1 MTEIVLTLL
10 KGIGIAAA
18 SSFITVRLSIKQF
31 RTQRWWEK
39 KVEAYQNI
47 IEAFH
52 KSKKFESEHL
62 TAEFKGREVDE
73 DRGAE
78 LVKQSKEAYEEISR
92 ACDVGRFLL
101 SDKAVSILDEFKKK
115 YDNQPRYENWLESLA
130 EDWSLAD
137 HYMKEFI
144 AEAQKDVHK

>member
-1 MTEIVLTLL
+1 MTDIVLTLL
-10 KGIGIAAA
+10 TGIGIAAA
-18 SSFITVRLSIKQF
+18 SSLITVRLSIRQF
-31 RTQRWWEK
+31 RSQRLWEK
-39 KVEAYQNI
+39 KVETYQKI

-62 TAEFKGREVDE
+62 TAEFKGREVSE

-130 EDWSLAD
+130 EDWSLTD

>member
-1 MTEIVLTLL
+1 MTEIALTLL
-10 KGIGIAAA
+10 TGIGIAAA
-18 SSFITVRLSIKQF
+18 SSLITVRLSIKQF

-39 KVEAYQNI
+39 KVETYQKI

-52 KSKKFESEHL
+52 KSKKYSSEYL
-62 TAEFKGREVDE
+62 TAEIKGREVSG

-78 LVKQSKEAYEEISR
+78 LVKQSKEAHEEISEAR
-92 ACDVGRFLL
+92 DVGRFLL

-115 YDNQPRYENWLESLA
+115 YEHQPRHDTWWESLKENW
-130 EDWSLAD
+130 WLAD

-144 AEAQKDVHK
+144 AEAEKDVHK

>member
-10 KGIGIAAA
+10 TGIGIAAA
-18 SSFITVRLSIKQF
+18 SSWITVRLSIKQF
-31 RTQRWWEK
+31 RSQRLWEK
-39 KVEAYQNI
+39 KVETYQRI

-52 KSKKFESEHL
+52 KSKNYSSEYMTTKL
-62 TAEFKGREVDE
+62 KGREVSE

-78 LVKQSKEAYEEISR
+78 LVKQSKEAHEEISK

-101 SDKAVSILDEFKKK
+101 SDKAVSILDEFKQK
-115 YDNQPRYENWLESLA
+115 YENQPRYDTWWESL
-130 EDWSLAD
+130 EENWSLAD

-144 AEAQKDVHK
+144 AEAQKDAHK